1 MTADGPMLVLLML
14 GVIALLGVLI
24 VGGLIHS
31 RRSQAR
37 NLRDVRAADVEAY
50 IGAKAS
56 SAQVLL
62 YGVWQL
68 RWDEVIL
75 RVRDQR
81 DVEVGNITRGPGGT
95 VIAIDRE
102 RFAVRA
108 TSGWTERAELV
119 TSPIE
124 GGADGA
130 PACSFAAG
138 GWGGNRIARYT
149 WAGAGELTV
158 RGRWSVPW
166 RRTPLEI
173 CQSGRVIG
181 RLAVIGSAA
190 VDKGRVLVLPSTI
203 PLQVRLFVL
212 WKAVGARTRTRSQ

>member
-1 MTADGPMLVLLML
+1 MTADGPTLVFQVL
-14 GVIALLGVLI
+14 GVMALFVVVI
-24 VGGLIHS
+24 TVGLIHS

-37 NLRDVRAADVEAY
+37 NLRDVRAADAEVY
-50 IGAKAS
+50 IGTKAS
-56 SAQVLL
+56 SAQDLL

-68 RWDEVIL
+68 RWNEVIL

-81 DVEVGNITRGPGGT
+81 DVEVGSITHGPGGT
-95 VIAIDRE
+95 AIAIDRE

-130 PACSFAAG
+130 LACSFAAS

-166 RRTPLEI
+166 RRSPLEV
-173 CQSGRVIG
+173 CQDGRMIG

-190 VDKGRVLVLPSTI
+190 VDTGRVLALPSTI

-212 WKAVGARTRTRSQ
+212 WKAVGVRTRTHSQ